1 MKKKKSIILICSLIT
16 GIFFSKVSA
25 QSGTEWMNEQYRP
38 QVHFSPAANWMNDP
52 NGMVYYKG
60 IYHLFF
66 QYHPASSIW
75 GPMHWGHATSKDLIH
90 WKHEPTAIYP
100 DSLGTIFSGSAVV
113 DKNNTSGFGK
123 KGVAPMVAIFTQH
136 DTKGEKSG
144 RNDFQNQ
151 SIAFSLDEGKSWTK
165 YAGNP
170 VLKNP
175 GITDFRDPKVMWYEE
190 GKKWIMTLA
199 TKDHITFY
207 SSKNLKQWIKES
219 EFGSTIGAHGG
230 VWECPDLFSLNY
242 QGKKIWVL
250 LVSINPGG
258 PNRGSATQYFT
269 GNFDGKKFI
278 PFQTDTRW
286 LDYGTD
292 NYAGITWSNTEDRKI
307 FIGWMNNWQYAN
319 VVPTTQW
326 RGAATLPRELA
337 VQKVDNHYYITS
349 LPVKEL
355 KAIQNKTKVIG
366 NIKVVNYNL
375 TANTGSLNGPVMVQL
390 LTDKLESFDFIFS
403 NEMGEQLVAG
413 YDKPT
418 NQFFIDRTKAGNS
431 NFEKGFAERHTAPRI
446 LKTSGSRIT
455 LIIDR
460 ASIELFADDGLTV
473 MTEIFFPNKP
483 FNQINIQ
490 SQNNLQI
497 RKLEYTGLNSIWQH
511 K

>member
-1 MKKKKSIILICSLIT
+1 MKRYLIILFAFTAINS
-16 GIFFSKVSA
+16 FA
-25 QSGTEWMNEQYRP
+25 QTDQMIEKLYRP

-66 QYHPASSIW
+66 QYHPYSSVW
-75 GPMHWGHATSKDLIH
+75 GPMHWGHTTSKDLIH
-90 WKHEPTAIYP
+90 WKHEPIAIYP

-123 KGVAPMVAIFTQH
+123 KGQIPMVAIFTH
-136 DTKGEKSG
+136 HNSKGEKAG

-151 SIAFSLDEGKSWTK
+151 SIAYSLDEGKSWTK

-175 GITDFRDPKVMWYEE
+175 GITDFRDPKVMWFEE

-207 SSKNLKQWIKES
+207 SSKNLKQWVKES
-219 EFGSTIGAHGG
+219 EFGSAIGAHGG

-242 QGKKIWVL
+242 LGKKIWVL

-258 PNRGSATQYFT
+258 PNGGSATQYFT
-269 GNFDGKKFI
+269 GNFNGKTFT

-286 LDYGTD
+286 IDYGTD
-292 NYAGITWSNTEDRKI
+292 NYAGITWSNTGDRKI
-307 FIGWMNNWQYAN
+307 FMGWMNNWQYAN

-326 RGAATLPRELA
+326 RGATTLPRELA
-337 VQKVDNHYYITS
+337 VQKVGNHYYIAS
-349 LPVKEL
+349 VPVKEL
-355 KAIQNKTKVIG
+355 KVIQNKTKVIE
-366 NIKVVNYNL
+366 NIKVENYNL
-375 TANTGSLNGPVMVQL
+375 TANTGSLNGPAMIQL
-390 LTDKLESFDFIFS
+390 FSEKLESFNFILS
-403 NEMGEQLVAG
+403 NDQGEQLVAG

-418 NQFFIDRTKAGNS
+418 NQFFIDRTKAGNTS
-431 NFEKGFAERHTAPRI
+431 FEKGFAERHTAPRI

-460 ASIELFADDGLTV
+460 ASIELFADDGLSV
-473 MTEIFFPNKP
+473 MTDIFFPNKP
-483 FNQINIQ
+483 FNQIHIQ
-490 SQNNLQI
+490 SKDKLLI
-497 RKLEYTGLNSIWQH
+497 KKLEYTGLNSIWQH
-511 K
+511 R